1 MVNPM
6 DLTGKH
12 IIVTGASDGIGQ
24 SACIQASK
32 LGAHI
37 SMIARN
43 EEKLKQTISLVEG
56 NNHNYYVFDLNETD
70 NIGKLVKDIVKERGN
85 IDGLVHCAGIS
96 KNYPIKILKTEYA
109 ETMMRIHYLA
119 FLELIRNAS
128 GRNMS
133 NPGASYVGVSSAAA
147 FRAQKSQSAYAAAK
161 GAMVSAI
168 RPLAK
173 ELAVKEIR
181 INTIAYGMVDTK
193 MYYQDYLE
201 IGASEDELLQR
212 QYMGIIDREHAG
224 LAICF
229 LLSDI
234 SKYMTGTT
242 LLYDAGTLT

>member
-109 ETMMRIHYLA
+109 ETMMRIHRPRAQPPAQLV
-119 FLELIRNAS
+119 EWGS
-128 GRNMS
+128 P
-133 NPGASYVGVSSAAA
+133 PGA
-147 FRAQKSQSAYAAAK
+147 
-161 GAMVSAI
+161 
-168 RPLAK
+168 RPLRFRLK
-173 ELAVKEIR
+173 AV
-181 INTIAYGMVDTK
+181 
-193 MYYQDYLE
+193 
-201 IGASEDELLQR
+201 
-212 QYMGIIDREHAG
+212 
-224 LAICF
+224 
-229 LLSDI
+229 
-234 SKYMTGTT
+234 
-242 LLYDAGTLT
+242 